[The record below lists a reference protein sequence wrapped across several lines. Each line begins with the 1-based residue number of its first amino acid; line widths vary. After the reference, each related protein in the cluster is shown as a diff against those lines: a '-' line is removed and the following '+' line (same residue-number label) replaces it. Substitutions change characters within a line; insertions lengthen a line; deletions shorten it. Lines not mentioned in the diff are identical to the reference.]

1 MGVRVESN
9 IQTIDLVSLCHKI
22 DRLDDKRHSA
32 KDFVINMNSPIMT
45 YKVHML
51 PYCCHRPAGERKKVQ
66 SLVPHKRQTPVD
78 FIWKEREDNMKGVGT
93 SCKPARFGLAFHH
106 PGYCSWLCIAPCCP
120 HPTLFRASLAK
131 ERVGVGT
138 SHFSF
143 SLTSPRRNRAWI
155 SESLIIK

>member
-1 MGVRVESN
+1 MG
-9 IQTIDLVSLCHKI
+9 LVNLCHQI
-22 DRLDDKRHSA
+22 DRLDGKRHSA
-32 KDFVINMNSPIMT
+32 KDLVINMNSPIMI

-51 PYCCHRPAGERKKVQ
+51 PSCCHGPAGGKEESTKF
-66 SLVPHKRQTPVD
+66 SVPQKADPCRL
-78 FIWKEREDNMKGVGT
+78 FIWQGREDNVNGMEK
-93 SCKPARFGLAFHH
+93 SCKPAMFGLAFHH